1 MASYL
6 PFFFFQYFTKKKYKS
21 KLREKLGLKTYKFK
35 KGTPT
40 IWLHAVSVGEIKAA
54 SNLLKQI
61 KEAYPA
67 STIIVSSITE
77 TGHQEA
83 KRSTP
88 FADHH
93 IMLPIDF
100 KSVMNSLLKGLSLD
114 LVLLVETDIWP
125 NFLQACKKRGA
136 KIGLINGKISERS
149 YRRLKKIRPFANWY
163 FSTLD
168 FLLVQDEVYQKR
180 FIDLG
185 FDPKSVKITS
195 NLKLDDSYPTLNN
208 TELKSLKEKLGVGE
222 LCITIGSTHEGEEK
236 SLIQEIKPLLKKYPN
251 LKILLV
257 PRHPER
263 NNEVEAF
270 LQQTGLTFGRYSQKD
285 TLHNKQVLLIDTMGF
300 LRTCYQLAQ
309 VAIVAGSYTSK
320 VGGHNILE
328 PLWYSTPCLFG
339 PHMQTQAQFVHLVK
353 QAKAGLQTPLKSLK
367 NTLEELFENT
377 SQRRSMGERG
387 RAIFDAASGGT
398 SITFKYLKKMLE
410 DNQVKR

>member
-1 MASYL
+1 M
-6 PFFFFQYFTKKKYKS
+6 
-21 KLREKLGLKTYKFK
+21 REKLGLKTYTFK

-61 KEAYPA
+61 KEAYPT
-67 STIIVSSITE
+67 STIIVSSVTE
-77 TGHQEA
+77 TGHAEA

-88 FADHH
+88 FVDHH

-100 KSVMNSLLKGLSLD
+100 KGVMDSLLKGLSLD

-125 NFLQACKKRGA
+125 NFLKACKKRGA

-149 YRRLKKIRPFANWY
+149 YKRLKKIRPFANWY
-163 FSTLD
+163 FSTFD
-168 FLLVQDEVYQKR
+168 FLLVQDEVYKKR
-180 FIDLG
+180 FMDLG
-185 FDPKSVKITS
+185 FSSESIKVTS
-195 NLKLDDSYPTLNN
+195 NLKLDDSYPMLNDLELN
-208 TELKSLKEKLGVGE
+208 TLKEKLGVGK
-222 LCITIGSTHEGEEK
+222 LCITIGSTHAGEEK
-236 SLIQEIKPLLKKYPN
+236 DLIEQIKPLFAQYPH

-263 NNEVEAF
+263 NSEVETF
-270 LQQTGLTFGRYSQKD
+270 LSQTNLTFGRYSQKD
-285 TLHNKQVLLIDTMGF
+285 TLHDKQVLLIDTMGF

-339 PHMQTQAQFVHLVK
+339 PYMQTQAQFVHLVN
-353 QAKAGLQTPLKSLK
+353 QAEAGLQIPLKNLK
-367 NTLEELFENT
+367 KTLEKLFENS
-377 SQRRSMGERG
+377 SQRKAMGERG

-398 SITFKYLKKMLE
+398 AVTFKYIKKKLE
-410 DNQVKR
+410 DNLAKR